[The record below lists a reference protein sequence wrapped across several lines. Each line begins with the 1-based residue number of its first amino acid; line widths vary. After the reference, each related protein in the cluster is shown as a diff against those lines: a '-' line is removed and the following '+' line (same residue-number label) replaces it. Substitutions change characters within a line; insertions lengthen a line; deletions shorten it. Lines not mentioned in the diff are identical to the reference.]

1 MIAQTLQIAN
11 LHPLVVHLPI
21 GILIIG
27 FLLELLYRNK
37 PSDIANDIVQKV
49 LLVGAISAVISLGT
63 GWLLGDNGGY
73 DETLLFRH
81 RWLAVTF
88 TVLAIGLYLLKKA
101 THVLALKLYF
111 PMYVIVLIL
120 IGITGHYGG
129 SMTHGEGFLFTD
141 TTIKKVIIEDVDKA
155 QVYADIV
162 QPIFDNKCVSC
173 HNPLKIKG
181 GLLMNT
187 KENLLAGGDSGNILD
202 SVSGKE
208 ASLFMQRLHLPLE
221 DEDHMPPKG
230 KVQPTAEELALL
242 EWWMSHDNCF
252 DCVAGTM
259 DKSEKINKILVG
271 LEEDTSPRALIAK
284 EVDEVPQEWLATL
297 NNANISA
304 SKLAEDNPLL
314 LVSLYGR
321 KDIALQDFKA
331 LKKYAKNIV
340 ELNLGNTNFN
350 DTLSKSLTSFKN
362 LTKLQLQNSLIT
374 ENTIENL
381 KGLQHLESLN
391 LYGDSISDK
400 ALNVLGGLKNLKN
413 IYLWQTNITEEAL
426 NQYAQDYP
434 NIRVQGQIDS
444 ELFRATKLE
453 PPTIVA
459 NQDFFKDSLQLEL
472 DYVFDDASIY
482 YTLDGSEPDSTSV
495 KYTTPINLTQSAEV
509 KAVTYAPGWNLSEVT
524 ASSFKKIAFEIDAI
538 SLNKPPNDRYK
549 GHGAKTLFDQK
560 RGTINFV
567 DGNWIGYENSHFTAT
582 IQLDAEQL
590 ISSVAVGALSSPE
603 KWIFYPTG
611 FTVWVSDN
619 GADFRLVK
627 RQNVGTEKIN
637 TLTRF
642 RFFDV
647 DLPPTKAKYVKVQVK
662 SQLKNPSWHPNPGG
676 NSWLFVDEIVLN

>member
-1 MIAQTLQIAN
+1 MIAQAIQIGH

-21 GILIIG
+21 GILLLG
-27 FLLELLYRNK
+27 FILEVVYRKK
-37 PSDIANDIVQKV
+37 PSEVGKEIILMV
-49 LLVGAISAVISLGT
+49 LLIGAISAIVSLGT
-63 GWLLGDNGGY
+63 GWLLGENGGY

-81 RWLAVTF
+81 RWLAVAF

-101 THVLALKLYF
+101 THAMAQKFYF
-111 PMYVIVLIL
+111 PVYVLVLIL

-129 SMTHGEGFLFTD
+129 SMTHGEDYLFTD
-141 TTIKKVIIEDVDKA
+141 SSIKKVVIEDVNKA

-162 QPIFDNKCVSC
+162 QPILDNKCVSC
-173 HNPLKIKG
+173 HNPSKIKG

-208 ASLFMQRLHLPLE
+208 ASHFMQRLHLPLV

-230 KVQPTAEELALL
+230 KVQPTADELALL
-242 EWWMSHDNCF
+242 AWWMNNDHCF
-252 DCVAGTM
+252 DCVVANLEKT
-259 DKSEKINKILVG
+259 DKMGDILIG
-271 LEEDTSPRALIAK
+271 LEEDRSPRALMARNLKPVPKDWIA
-284 EVDEVPQEWLATL
+284 QL
-297 NNANISA
+297 NHSDITTYP
-304 SKLAEDNPLL
+304 LAEGNPLL
-314 LVSLYGR
+314 QVSLNGR
-321 KDIALQDFKA
+321 QDVGQSDFKA
-331 LKKYAKNIV
+331 LKKYAKHVV

-350 DTLSKSLTSFKN
+350 DTLSKSLSSFKN
-362 LTKLQLQNSLIT
+362 LTKLQLQNAPIT
-374 ENTIENL
+374 DTTIENL
-381 KGLQHLESLN
+381 KGLEHLESLN

-400 ALNVLGGLKNLKN
+400 ALSMLGGLKNLKN
-413 IYLWQTNITEEAL
+413 IYLWQTNISEEAL
-426 NQYAQDYP
+426 NQYALDHP

-444 ELFRATKLE
+444 EIFKATKLE

-459 NQDFFKDSLQLEL
+459 DRDFFRDSLQLEL
-472 DYVFDDASIY
+472 DYVFDDASIF
-482 YTLDGSEPDSTSV
+482 YTLDGSEPDSTSS
-495 KYTTPINLTQSAEV
+495 KYTTPITLTQSAEV
-509 KAVTYAPGWNLSEVT
+509 KAVTYAPGWQLSEVT
-524 ASSFKKIAFEIDAI
+524 ASNFKKIAFDIKAI
-538 SLNKPPNDRYK
+538 ALNKNPNDRYK

-582 IQLDAEQL
+582 IQLGAEQL

-611 FTVWVSDN
+611 FIVWVSDN
-619 GADFRLVK
+619 GVDFRLVK
-627 RQNVGTEKIN
+627 RQSVGSEKIN

-642 RFFDV
+642 RFFDL
-647 DLPPTKAKYVKVQVK
+647 DIPPSKAKYVKVQVK

>member
-1 MIAQTLQIAN
+1 MIAQSIQIGH

-21 GILIIG
+21 GILLLG
-27 FLLELLYRNK
+27 FLLEIVYRK
-37 PSDIANDIVQKV
+37 KHSTSSKEIILTV
-49 LLVGAISAVISLGT
+49 LLIGAISAVISLAT
-63 GWLLGDNGGY
+63 GWLLGEDGGY

-88 TVLAIGLYLLKKA
+88 TVLTTGLYFLKKSKTA
-101 THVLALKLYF
+101 LALRLYF
-111 PMYVIVLIL
+111 PIYIIVLII

-129 SMTHGEGFLFTD
+129 SMTHGEDYLFTD
-141 TTIKKVIIEDVDKA
+141 NSIKKVVIEDVEKA
-155 QVYADIV
+155 RVYADII
-162 QPIFDNKCVSC
+162 QPIFNAKCVSC
-173 HNPLKIKG
+173 HNPSKIKG
-181 GLLMNT
+181 GLLMNS
-187 KENLLAGGDSGNILD
+187 KENLLVGGDSGSILD
-202 SVSGKE
+202 SVSKNE
-208 ASLFMQRLHLPLE
+208 ASLFMHRLHLPLE

-230 KVQPTAEELALL
+230 KIQPTSEELTLMK
-242 EWWMSHDNCF
+242 WWIEHSNCF

-259 DKSEKINKILVG
+259 DKSDKINKILED

-284 EVDEVPQEWLATL
+284 KLDEVPEDWL
-297 NNANISA
+297 NNLNNSNISA
-304 SKLAEDNPLL
+304 SKLAENSPLV

-362 LTKLQLQNSLIT
+362 LTKLQLQNTPIT
-374 ENTIENL
+374 DNTVEKL
-381 KGLQHLESLN
+381 KGLKHLESLN
-391 LYGDSISDK
+391 LYGDSISNASLN
-400 ALNVLGGLKNLKN
+400 ALVELPNLKN

-426 NQYAQDYP
+426 NQYAQDHP
-434 NIRVQGQIDS
+434 NIVVQGQIDS
-444 ELFRATKLE
+444 DIFRATKLE

-459 NQDFFKDSLQLEL
+459 DRDFFKDSLKLEL

-495 KYTTPINLTQSAEV
+495 KYTTPITLTQSAEV

-524 ASSFKKIAFEIDAI
+524 SSNFKKIAFDLNNVT
-538 SLNKPPNDRYK
+538 LNKKPHDRYK

-567 DGNWIGYENSHFTAT
+567 DGNWIGFEGSHFTAT
-582 IQLDAEQL
+582 IQLDSEEL